1 MMLRGRTIFIAL
13 CAIAGAILSATY
25 LPMVLDGIFSRVME
39 MNRGPQR
46 NIDPTG
52 TVTAPRFPSG
62 PSGTTASR
70 IGSDIRQHA
79 EASRAGVKHIS
90 TDAAVDESQRI
101 PSYDSGKKPPVIAA
115 MALLG
120 MIMGGAVASLL
131 LRFFGRASTNWEKM
145 ETGDKVTLFV
155 GIFAGIVASSPFL
168 FVFQGLGA
176 LAPLLTLSLTF
187 GFSALSVYALR
198 SMEDALPWQKPGS
211 KRRKTGIKVLD
222 TNVLIDGRIYD
233 LVRTGFIEG
242 ELYVP
247 SFVLRELQHIA
258 DSADSLRRQR
268 GRRGLEVLKRIQAD
282 HPIEVGTHD
291 RFAADEREEVD
302 ARLVRVAK
310 AIGADLVSNDFNLN
324 KVASIQDVRVLNIND
339 LALALRPNVLPGES
353 LEVAVI
359 REGSQAGQGIG
370 YLDDGTMVVV
380 EHGRDLIGETTNV
393 FVTQVI
399 QTERGKM
406 IFADA
411 GTHHDEYEDTSRR
424 PRPRPGR

>member
-1 MMLRGRTIFIAL
+1 MILRGRTLFIAL
-13 CAIAGAILSATY
+13 CAVIGAILSAAY
-25 LPMVLDGIFSRVME
+25 FPMALDAIFDRVME
-39 MNRGPQR
+39 MNRPKNAPAPITDIR
-46 NIDPTG
+46 PPTAS
-52 TVTAPRFPSG
+52 TSTATRTGETIRELAQGDRQGEPRFPVD
-62 PSGTTASR
+62 GT
-70 IGSDIRQHA
+70 
-79 EASRAGVKHIS
+79 
-90 TDAAVDESQRI
+90 VDESQRI
-101 PSYDSGKKPPVIAA
+101 PRYESSKKPAVIVA

-120 MIMGGAVASLL
+120 LIIGGAIGSLL
-131 LRFFGRASTNWEKM
+131 LRFFGRATGKWEKM
-145 ETGDKVTLFV
+145 AIGDKVTLFV

-176 LAPLLTLSLTF
+176 LAPVVTLSLTI

-198 SMEDALPWQKPGS
+198 SMEDALPWQRGS
-211 KRRKTGIKVLD
+211 GRRRKSGIKVLD

-268 GRRGLEVLKRIQAD
+268 GRRGLEILKRIQAD

-291 RFAADEREEVD
+291 RYASDEREEVD

-339 LALALRPNVLPGES
+339 LALALRPTILPGES
-353 LEVAVI
+353 LEVALI
-359 REGSQAGQGIG
+359 REGSQIGQGIG

-380 EHGRDLIGETTNV
+380 EGGKELIGDTV
-393 FVTQVI
+393 PVLVTQVI

-411 GTHHDEYEDTSRR
+411 GTDLAEADDTARRSR
-424 PRPRPGR
+424 PRTGR

>member
-1 MMLRGRTIFIAL
+1 MILRGRTIFIAV
-13 CAIAGAILSATY
+13 CALAGAILSATY
-25 LPMVLDGIFSRVME
+25 FPMALDGIFQRVME
-39 MNRGPQR
+39 MNRPMQGAGVPSAG
-46 NIDPTG
+46 NVVPW
-52 TVTAPRFPSG
+52 TAPAQKPPS
-62 PSGTTASR
+62 AV
-70 IGSDIRQHA
+70 
-79 EASRAGVKHIS
+79 RAGSEIREHAQANRGGAGSIP
-90 TDAAVDESQRI
+90 TDSAVDESQRV
-101 PSYDSGKKPPVIAA
+101 PSYESSKKPPVIAA

-120 MIMGGAVASLL
+120 MIMGGAVASIL
-131 LRFFGRASTNWEKM
+131 LRFFGRASINWEKM
-145 ETGDKVTLFV
+145 ATGDKVTLFV

-176 LAPLLTLSLTF
+176 LAPLVTLGLTF

-198 SMEDALPWQKPGS
+198 SMEDALPWQKSSG
-211 KRRKTGIKVLD
+211 KRRKSGIKILD

-268 GRRGLEVLKRIQAD
+268 GRRGLEVLKRIQVD

-291 RFAADEREEVD
+291 RYAPDEREEVD
-302 ARLVRVAK
+302 SRLVRVAK

-353 LEVAVI
+353 LEVALI
-359 REGSQAGQGIG
+359 REGSQIGQGIG

-380 EHGRDLIGETTNV
+380 ENGRGMIGETLPV
-393 FVTQVI
+393 LVTQVI

-411 GTHHDEYEDTSRR
+411 GTELDETEDTSRR
-424 PRPRPGR
+424 PRPRTGR